1 MDKKEIMETIQLNR
15 KDKKNG
21 IVLIFIASLLAF
33 VTAIYG
39 AFRFGKKKGTSAE
52 RSSETEK
59 VRKSDAERVSKTQ
72 QKLKKTAVS
81 QKDHTRSVSKRSTE
95 ARRKKTIDETAAAPT
110 TVVYKYVTPQPVYV
124 VNPLQEKKRE
134 SRGKRFIRHMCGAA
148 AAILLITMVGSTAMQ
163 SVETPTAL
171 AKESF
176 SGIGEIVK
184 DHDDDNPYKILDIV
198 PADAIY
204 ADNYIFPIGS
214 MGYLVNGQASI
225 SENLENIFKNKKETF
240 YEFDKRQEMT
250 DNIIMPNNTLGVKY
264 EEAYGGVDTISES
277 AGWIQIFDKT
287 DVPDTGD
294 SSGGDD
300 GSSTDSLTY
309 ATGQFYGTL
318 QGDANGDYALTFSTI
333 PGLAVGSSLASP
345 EAIYELHE
353 SGGAFRLSF
362 TLMDGSEDMVGGY
375 IAHEIGEM
383 SDHAYSDTTCIYIYD
398 ESSGTYRYVGTIAD
412 IIGRHY
418 DLNGGKKPGKTEP
431 ENPEVTEPE
440 KPEVTEPVVP
450 EEPEGGDVTDP
461 DENQDDDET
470 ITPGEGGDNNQGN
483 EDENNTDIPPTTG
496 DNGDESTNNEDE
508 SSTDDDSESDNTD
521 IDTLQ
526 INDIGEPIVRAI
538 TFTDGWH
545 LLVEENGEETT
556 DSTSAAENED
566 TTDDEPSNDNV
577 DTSGSTD
584 TPSYENPVDNG
595 PSNDEIDWS
604 QFSEFKIV
612 VFEYV
617 EEPWEGATLYK
628 VDDVQEINPADGV
641 PYPFDS
647 YDIEYPIS
655 TLASRGINLGIAPI
669 MTSPDSATPI
679 EAEAV
684 LIYDPNG
691 NVEGRPRYSIRRT
704 NNKNDADSHLIE
716 VQGAPV
722 YFRCTTN
729 NDWIKEYVFC
739 TLSDGDNKSDDFK
752 IEVITM
758 RADQVTAADVKDADL
773 IFLESDINNVIL
785 NTGAMKLSYIDND
798 ESGYGDMPDAA
809 VKQILQCAAKD
820 LTPVIVDY
828 DIVDSENY
836 EDSNYQY
843 LAKAFLKDYLEEFY
857 DKMDEKGEFMENLK
871 MNVKDSDDFPVND
884 DNDFN
889 YVNRNVYI
897 VNDDT
902 PLVSEDFP
910 DEFDRN
916 TARAG
921 FSEVLDAIR
930 AENTTLSDDDEI
942 SEQVSKARAVQ
953 YIINYSVGIIGEFE
967 DLRILEIQPSANLES
982 DLHREDGNKKLVW
995 KTESMTTAKQILSSK
1010 KEFNVDID
1018 VKSVVEFN
1026 GEWEDIN
1033 GNYDMI
1039 FIGLDG
1045 QRLNLDDDG
1054 KTVYN
1059 NSDLDGKVYHS
1070 GDNSDSGRGP
1080 YDANDLTGQKME
1092 ELLDFMEAGYPIV
1105 VENNCFVKGSA
1116 QDSGSDGINHAYI
1129 QEGTAMDHFLQTAV
1143 SNPKYEDYI
1152 FSVSDVTAS
1161 AMFMTQVRISKP
1173 RISLIEENGEAASK
1187 TKVLTPN
1194 DQGEYHGE
1202 VYYKIESNRGGDYVG
1217 NPVVKVYADYNYD
1230 GYFIPAEEV
1239 TEFVSEGNMLDIRI
1253 DGMGPGILPFKIEVS
1268 DAGNAYRR
1276 DSVQGY
1282 FRLAGSVGDEMKI
1295 LQITEKKGEDNWQ
1308 VDLQQMFDKVE
1319 NSMLAYYLRG
1329 VETSFDMEMQ
1339 FETVTASQL
1348 ETKLTDN
1355 SGYLEQYDVV
1365 VLTLDNAAGSSAVA
1379 DAVNRYVVGGRS
1391 LLVCGQDP
1399 GEQRAGLDSTLLG
1412 QTDGRTFVNIGTG
1425 GKYLRY
1431 AGLKGDM
1438 FDGKTNLKVE
1448 PVNEGSIS
1456 CFPYVIDGSFTLG
1469 DTGALKAAP
1478 YQLNLE
1484 DNLRSESETNSF
1496 VTAWYT
1502 FGSNDSKG
1510 SAYGISPRDAR
1521 NNYYCYSK
1529 GNVVYLAQSEYAYV
1543 CDAQSGPSSG
1553 DVGASECQFFVN
1565 ALFAAY
1571 SAGLHNAHINIV
1583 SGFSSDAADIESIS
1597 VPFDEAWL
1605 EAVDDTTGGILDNT
1619 VDVFFKFRDNNI
1631 ASQKTTW
1638 VSFYREASDEEGGVM
1653 LPVNGKEIKAVP
1665 FNSEVWTVTDN
1676 RLVQA
1681 DVNALQPGKV
1691 YRIEAPVITLQNLRG
1706 NETAN
1711 KADIYIVLHTVFVR
1725 NGQFYE
1731 IITTDAV
1738 SLNRARLFRL
1748 E

>member
-1 MDKKEIMETIQLNR
+1 MDKKEIMETVQLNT

-39 AFRFGKKKGTSAE
+39 AFRFGKKKGKDTSE
-52 RSSETEK
+52 EHSSETEK
-59 VRKSDAERVSKTQ
+59 ARKSDAENVRKTRR
-72 QKLKKTAVS
+72 KLKKADVS
-81 QKDHTRSVSKRSTE
+81 KKSHTRSVSKKTTE
-95 ARRKKTIDETAAAPT
+95 DQRRKTTDETVAAPT

-163 SVETPTAL
+163 SVETPMAL

-184 DHDDDNPYKILDIV
+184 KHDDEPYKILDIV
-198 PADAIY
+198 PADATYNMTSTGTNGAAGISGSY
-204 ADNYIFPIGS
+204 PFSIGT
-214 MGYLVNGQASI
+214 MGYLVNGQAPI
-225 SENLENIFKNKKETF
+225 SENLENIFKNNEAF
-240 YEFDKRQEMT
+240 YNFDDRQSLT
-250 DNIIMPNNTLGVKY
+250 DAIINSDAKPKLNYEEGYLGVDFHS
-264 EEAYGGVDTISES
+264 VP
-277 AGWIQIFDKT
+277 AGWTQIFGQADE
-287 DVPDTGD
+287 DDD
-294 SSGGDD
+294 SS
-300 GSSTDSLTY
+300 Y
-309 ATGQFYGTL
+309 ATGQFYGTYKMEE
-318 QGDANGDYALTFSTI
+318 DGDYVWSD
-333 PGLAVGSSLASP
+333 GVKP
-345 EAIYELHE
+345 ENANLRTTDSIYELHE
-353 SGGAFRLSF
+353 NSGAFRLSF

-375 IAHEIGEM
+375 IANEIGEM

-418 DLNGGKKPGKTEP
+418 DLNGGKKPEETKP
-431 ENPEVTEPE
+431 KDPEVTEPE
-440 KPEVTEPVVP
+440 KPEVTEPEKP
-450 EEPEGGDVTDP
+450 EVTEPENPEGTDPENPEETDPENPEITEPENPEGNDSENSEGTDSEDSEEIGFDEPEG
-461 DENQDDDET
+461 
-470 ITPGEGGDNNQGN
+470 
-483 EDENNTDIPPTTG
+483 
-496 DNGDESTNNEDE
+496 TNLEA
-508 SSTDDDSESDNTD
+508 
-521 IDTLQ
+521 
-526 INDIGEPIVRAI
+526 RAI
-538 TFTDGWH
+538 ILSDGWR
-545 LLVEENGEETT
+545 LLVEEEGEETT
-556 DSTSAAENED
+556 DSTFTYENED
-566 TTDDEPSNDNV
+566 TTGDEPSND
-577 DTSGSTD
+577 DGDAPGSTD
-584 TPSYENPVDNG
+584 TPSYENPENNG
-595 PSNDEIDWS
+595 PSDDEIDWS

-628 VDDVQEINPADGV
+628 VDRVEEINPADGV

-647 YDIEYPIS
+647 YDIEYPTS
-655 TLASRGINLGIAPI
+655 TLEAGGIQL
-669 MTSPDSATPI
+669 MMLSPGT
-679 EAEAV
+679 AEVTKAD
-684 LIYDPNG
+684 IGFQYDPNHSSSG
-691 NVEGRPRYSIRRT
+691 PHYSLKRT
-704 NNKNDADSHLIE
+704 NDKDKEKGNYLIE
-716 VQGAPV
+716 VQNTPI

-739 TLSDGDNKSDDFK
+739 TLSGGDNKNDDFE
-752 IEVITM
+752 IEVITK
-758 RADQVTAADVKDADL
+758 RADQVTAADVKEADL
-773 IFLESDINNVIL
+773 IFLESGYNNVVLKTDAQAVTMHFIDDE
-785 NTGAMKLSYIDND
+785 YIDM
-798 ESGYGDMPDAA
+798 SDAA
-809 VKQILQCAAKD
+809 VKQILASAAKD
-820 LTPVIVDY
+820 LAPVIVDY
-828 DIVDSENY
+828 DIVDSEHY

-843 LAKAFLKDYLEEFY
+843 LAKAFLKDDLEEFY
-857 DKMDEKGEFMENLK
+857 DKMDEKEDFLENLK

-884 DNDFN
+884 DNDYN

-910 DEFDRN
+910 EEFDRD
-916 TARAG
+916 TERAG
-921 FSEVLDAIR
+921 FSEVLSAIR
-930 AENTTLSDDDEI
+930 AENTTLSEDDRI
-942 SEQVSKARAVQ
+942 SERVSKARAVQ

-967 DLRILEIQPSANLES
+967 DLRILEIQPSANLKP
-982 DLHREDGNKKLVW
+982 DLYQEDGNTKLVW

-1059 NSDLDGKVYHS
+1059 NSDLDGMVYHM
-1070 GDNSDSGRGP
+1070 GDNSDSGLGQ
-1080 YDANDLTGQKME
+1080 YDANDLTGQKVE
-1092 ELLDFMEAGYPIV
+1092 ELLEFMAAGYPIV
-1105 VENNCFVKGSA
+1105 VENNCFEKGSA
-1116 QDSGSDGINHAYI
+1116 QDSGSDGINHDYI
-1129 QEGTAMDHFLQTAV
+1129 QEGTAMDHFLQIAV

-1173 RISLIEENGEAASK
+1173 RISLVDENGEGTSQVQWLK
-1187 TKVLTPN
+1187 QDN
-1194 DQGEYHGE
+1194 NGEYHGQI
-1202 VYYKIESNRGGDYVG
+1202 YYKIESNRGGDYVG
-1217 NPVVKVYADYNYD
+1217 NPAVRVYVDYNYD
-1230 GYFIPAEEV
+1230 GHFIPSELV
-1239 TEFVSEGNMLDIRI
+1239 TEFASEGNMLDILI
-1253 DGMGPGILPFKIEVS
+1253 DGMGPCILPYKLEVY
-1268 DAGNAYRR
+1268 DAGNEYRR

-1282 FRLAGSVGDEMKI
+1282 FELTGTANDEMKV
-1295 LQITEKKGEDNWQ
+1295 LQITEKKGDTA
-1308 VDLQQMFDKVE
+1308 VDLQLMFDKVE
-1319 NSMLAYYLRG
+1319 NSMLAYYLHG
-1329 VETSFDMEMQ
+1329 IETRFSMEMQ
-1339 FETVTASQL
+1339 FETVAASQL
-1348 ETKLTDN
+1348 ETKLADN
-1355 SGYLEQYDVV
+1355 PGYLEQYDVV
-1365 VLTLDNAAGSSAVA
+1365 VLTLDNAAGTGTVA
-1379 DAVNRYVVGGRS
+1379 QAITEYVGAGRS

-1399 GEQRAGLDSTLLG
+1399 GTQRAGLNSTLLG
-1412 QTDGRTFVNIGTG
+1412 QTDDKTFVYIGGNGSG

-1431 AGLKGDM
+1431 AELKGNM
-1438 FDGKTNLKVE
+1438 FEGKTNLTVE

-1456 CFPYVIDGSFTLG
+1456 YYPYAIEGSFTLG
-1469 DTGALKAAP
+1469 DVGALKAAP
-1478 YQLNLE
+1478 YLLNLD
-1484 DNLRSESETNSF
+1484 DNLMSESETNSF

-1529 GNVVYLAQSEYAYV
+1529 GNVVYLAQSEYDYV
-1543 CDAQSGPSSG
+1543 CDAQFGPSSG

-1605 EAVDDTTGGILDNT
+1605 EAANDSTGGILDNT
-1619 VDVFFKFRDNNI
+1619 VDVFFKFRDNNV
-1631 ASQKTTW
+1631 AAQKTTW

-1653 LPVNGKEIKAVP
+1653 LPVNGREVKAVP
-1665 FNSEVWTVTDN
+1665 FDSEVWTVTDN
-1676 RLVQA
+1676 RLVQVA
-1681 DVNALQPGKV
+1681 EGDMQPGKV

-1706 NETAN
+1706 KETEN

-1725 NGQFYE
+1725 NGQFYD